1 MAKFFTLITM
11 LFLLSCKTT
20 TYYITRHA
28 EKAGNSMTTDPP
40 LSAEGEKQAFDLKN
54 YLTGKNIK
62 IIYATNFIRTKATA
76 QPTGLLFGVPVKI
89 YTPSASNSLVDSL
102 KKITN
107 GNVLIVGHSNTVD
120 DITNGLMS
128 KNVMSDLAD
137 NEYGNL
143 FIVKKKGNNYFFERI
158 RVPQTTPRL

>member
-1 MAKFFTLITM
+1 MTKFFCLLAV

-28 EKAGNSMTTDPP
+28 EKAGTSMATDPP
-40 LSAEGEKQAFDLKN
+40 LSAVGEQQALDLRD

-62 IIYATNFIRTKATA
+62 TVYSSNFIRTKTTA
-76 QPTGLLFGVPVKI
+76 EPTRQLYGLEIKSYSRI
-89 YTPSASNSLVDSL
+89 NELVDSL

-107 GNVLIVGHSNTVD
+107 GNVLVVGHSNTVD
-120 DITNGLMS
+120 DIANGLTGT
-128 KNVMSDLAD
+128 NNMSDLAD

-143 FIVKKKGNNYFFERI
+143 FIVKKKGSNYTFERVK
-158 RVPQTTPRL
+158 VPQIHTPGP